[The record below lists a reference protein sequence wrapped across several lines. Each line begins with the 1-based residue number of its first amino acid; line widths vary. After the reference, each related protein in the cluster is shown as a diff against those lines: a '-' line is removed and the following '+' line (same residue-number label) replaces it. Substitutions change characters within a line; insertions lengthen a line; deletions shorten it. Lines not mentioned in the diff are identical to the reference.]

1 LILLIRHAQA
11 AARYDVGMQRVPEL
25 VVGLTLL
32 TAPYG
37 MMAQQSAAGGASL
50 SSEEDE
56 ASYEIYSTVLKAKEP
71 LVLDWTIVRE
81 TRAFN
86 MCLEPAR
93 DQQLIYRPMI
103 DDYAFKNRKT
113 WVLQRKFNLGA
124 YTLVGP
130 EAWASTTGNTKNR
143 TLAVLSAVG
152 FNGDRTRAL
161 LCFWAKTSGTCD
173 FIVKQEAKWQI
184 DRSWRGS
191 ACGWAY

>member
-1 LILLIRHAQA
+1 
-11 AARYDVGMQRVPEL
+11 MQRVRKL

-32 TAPYG
+32 AAPYE

-50 SSEEDE
+50 SSEEE
-56 ASYEIYSTVLKAKEP
+56 GASYEIYSTVLKAKEP
-71 LVLDWTIVRE
+71 PVLDWAIVRE
-81 TRAFN
+81 TRAFK

-93 DQQLIYRPMI
+93 DQQLIYRPLI

-130 EAWASTTGNTKNR
+130 EAWASVQSVTRNPPRNTPN

-161 LCFWAKTSGTCD
+161 LCFWANSGTCY
-173 FIVKQEAKWQI
+173 FMVKEEAKWQI

>member
-1 LILLIRHAQA
+1 
-11 AARYDVGMQRVPEL
+11 L

-32 TAPYG
+32 TAPYE
-37 MMAQQSAAGGASL
+37 MMAQQTVAGGAPL
-50 SSEEDE
+50 SSEEEE

-71 LVLDWTIVRE
+71 PVLDWAIVQE
-81 TRAFN
+81 TRAFQ

-93 DQQLIYRPMI
+93 DQQVIYRPMI

-113 WVLQRKFNLGA
+113 WALQRKFNLGA

-130 EAWASTTGNTKNR
+130 EAWTSAQSITRNPPRKHSA
-143 TLAVLSAVG
+143 LAVLSAVG

-161 LCFWAKTSGTCD
+161 LCFWADATGTCD
-173 FIVKQEAKWQI
+173 FMVKHEAKWQI

-191 ACGWAY
+191 ACGWAN